1 MAEIKIVDG
10 AIRLPDTVKNREK
23 VKKFLRKLID
33 DKGLKVKGSGKP
45 SKNFKEFPKVY
56 FDGKLTEFRNKAKKG
71 DLSNK
76 FEFANEPART
86 AEKNLRK
93 QDIAD
98 ANELYSK
105 EEVLEGQ
112 AKQKQIRK
120 SGMEADH
127 LNEVQEFG
135 PARRN
140 LEHERKSGLITE
152 TEYKRQLKIQKDSGV
167 GDIVKNT
174 GEKSQSSNLIKQ
186 DEVLKKNKGLAILEA
201 KNISNRYKN
210 NLFIIK
216 DRLFKQAKTVLKP
229 KNLIKLGIGTAALN
243 SQSAEAASSM
253 LAGGANKEDI
263 AKFFKGIGNDLK
275 GQLTI
280 AAASKLLNGA
290 GTSLNGLSS
299 TVAPLL
305 IGWQG
310 KQLGDS
316 ILRGANGEDLKSQGK
331 IAEAGKKYRK
341 ANGWSNGKSSRQN
354 ARHGTGLKVNRE
366 MIDDYNLNNG
376 KNDSEFYENYR
387 FNQAMNKLMREQK
400 KV

>member
-98 ANELYSK
+98 ANALYSK

-112 AKQKQIRK
+112 AKQKQIRT

-201 KNISNRYKN
+201 KNISNRYRY
-210 NLFIIK
+210 IM
-216 DRLFKQAKTVLKP
+216 Q
-229 KNLIKLGIGTAALN
+229 
-243 SQSAEAASSM
+243 Q
-253 LAGGANKEDI
+253 
-263 AKFFKGIGNDLK
+263 
-275 GQLTI
+275 
-280 AAASKLLNGA
+280 
-290 GTSLNGLSS
+290 
-299 TVAPLL
+299 
-305 IGWQG
+305 
-310 KQLGDS
+310 
-316 ILRGANGEDLKSQGK
+316 
-331 IAEAGKKYRK
+331 
-341 ANGWSNGKSSRQN
+341 
-354 ARHGTGLKVNRE
+354 
-366 MIDDYNLNNG
+366 
-376 KNDSEFYENYR
+376 
-387 FNQAMNKLMREQK
+387 
-400 KV
+400 